1 MPVERRDP
9 TVRNTFDNMG
19 GRGAMTKTP
28 ISLQDL
34 RRRIYAK
41 AKAEPS
47 WRFWGLYVHV
57 CKLETLRE
65 AYQLAKANNGA
76 PGVDGVTFEAIEAS
90 GLGRVSGA
98 DTGRTGHPHVS
109 PHAVAAQG
117 DSEGRRDKGT
127 ASSRF
132 RRSVTVWSRE
142 PSSSSWNPS
151 LKRTSS
157 RVRTAIAQ
165 SALPMTPSCAWQR
178 RL

>member
-9 TVRNTFDNMG
+9 TVCNTFDNMG

-34 RRRIYAK
+34 RRRIYTK

-57 CKLETLRE
+57 CKLDTLRE
-65 AYQLAKANNGA
+65 AYRLAKENNGA
-76 PGVDGVTFEAIEAS
+76 PGSDGVTFEAIEAD
-90 GLGRVSGA
+90 GVETFLQQLQDALV
-98 DTGRTGHPHVS
+98 TRTYRPMRLRHK
-109 PHAVAAQG
+109 AIRKAA
-117 DSEGRRDKGT
+117 KVP

-157 RVRTAIAQ
+157 RGHTAIAQ
-165 SALPMTPSCAWQR
+165 NALPMTPSCAWQR